1 MSIRPIRVC
10 RLVAGS
16 PRLISGL
23 AVLLSLGAPTLSGV
37 SEAQAGE
44 RDRGDPV
51 ALVLD
56 DGTREEDWLNPLI
69 EHYLINRFTP
79 SEFPILLDEIQFFV
93 PESPFPEEAHQLA
106 VFVDPDGLMI
116 RGFGTVA
123 VPVELQSFSVE

>member
-1 MSIRPIRVC
+1 M
-10 RLVAGS
+10 
-16 PRLISGL
+16 
-23 AVLLSLGAPTLSGV
+23 
-37 SEAQAGE
+37 
-44 RDRGDPV
+44 

-79 SEFPILLDEIQFFV
+79 SEFPILLHEIQFFV